1 MLLHSE
7 IEANAVIPFLRTI
20 VAKRLIEKYNLTQQQ
35 AAAKLGITQATISN
49 YKNRSRENIELYLIT
64 KRIDSFADD
73 IAIMIM
79 KNGSEIKISEMFET
93 TLQFIRE
100 QNIIYD
106 LHKEL
111 ENNHNVDNCPI
122 CKNNLKQIIEFYI

>member
-7 IEANAVIPFLRTI
+7 IEANAIIPFLRTI
-20 VAKRLIEKYNLTQQQ
+20 VAKRLIEKYDLTQQQ
-35 AAAKLGITQATISN
+35 AATKLGITQATISN

-64 KRIDSFADD
+64 KRIQSFADD
-73 IAIMIM
+73 IAVMIM
-79 KNGSEIKISEMFET
+79 KNTSEIEISEMFET
-93 TLQFIRE
+93 TLQFIRG

-111 ENNHNVDNCPI
+111 ESNHNVEKCPM
-122 CKNNLKQIIEFYI
+122 CKNNLK